1 MPFALSLP
9 SDFDTRLHAFQA
21 QEIPNLIADLEQ
33 LVRIPS
39 ISKLPE
45 HAGDC
50 LKVLE
55 CVSELTQKLGFQTEI
70 VKTPGLPVFIG
81 WLETDPNA
89 PWITIYN
96 HMDVQPAEEP
106 QWESAPFEPLLKDD
120 RLYGRGSTDDKGPA
134 LTTLYAIAFL
144 KRVGYALP
152 NIQLIY
158 ETEEENGSGHFG
170 WFLDH
175 MGSRLKTPRSI
186 LVSDTIFEGEHPAL
200 TYRLR
205 GLLQA
210 EAELVSGSMDQHSGL
225 VGGVVENPL
234 NILIRALAT
243 CTDAQG
249 NVTIPGV
256 SAPVLNAEEQAALEK
271 TAEVFDIQRL
281 HQDTAGARF
290 YSEDPREI
298 IERIWCRPTFEVHGF
313 EGIQTTPKVIKSA
326 LPYHVKA
333 KLTLRLM
340 AEQDP
345 NQVLQALE
353 KHLQSCH
360 PAIQVNDRGQL
371 RGCKTALDALP
382 MQVAAAACK
391 FGFGKA
397 PLIVGSGGTIGA
409 LPQFQRVFPQ
419 APLVLIAQSLM
430 SDHYHGPNENFRLSQ
445 IHDGMR
451 TMAAYLYGLTKV

>member
-1 MPFALSLP
+1 MAFSLSLP
-9 SDFDTRLHAFQA
+9 ADFDTRLSEFQSGS
-21 QEIPNLIADLEQ
+21 IPDLIEDLKQ

-50 LKVLE
+50 LAVLHA
-55 CVSELTQKLGFQTEI
+55 VSQITEKIGFRSEI
-70 VKTPGLPVFIG
+70 IQTPGLPVYVG
-81 WLETDPNA
+81 WLETDPES

-106 QWESAPFEPLLKDD
+106 QWESAPFEPLLKDE

-144 KRVGYALP
+144 KQSGYRLP

-175 MGSRLKTPRSI
+175 MGNRLKAPQSI
-186 LVSDTIFEGEHPAL
+186 LVSDTIFEGDHPAL

-210 EAELVSGSMDQHSGL
+210 EAELESGHQDQHSGL

-243 CTDAQG
+243 CCDAQG

-256 SAPVLNAEEQAALEK
+256 SAPELNEEEQAALEK
-271 TAEVFDIQRL
+271 TAAVFDLQRM
-281 HQDTAGARF
+281 HQDTGGARF
-290 YSEDPREI
+290 YSEDPRDI
-298 IERIWCRPTFEVHGF
+298 LERIWCRPTFEVHGF
-313 EGIQTTPKVIKSA
+313 EGVQTTPKVIKSA

-333 KLTLRLM
+333 KLTLRLI
-340 AEQDP
+340 AEQEP
-345 NQVLQALE
+345 SQVLQALE
-353 KHLQSCH
+353 KHLQAYH
-360 PAIQVNDRGQL
+360 PAIRVTDRGQL
-371 RGCKTALDALP
+371 YGCKTELAALP
-382 MQVAAAACK
+382 MQVAAAACE
-391 FGFGKA
+391 FGFGKP

-409 LPQFQRVFPQ
+409 LPQFQRVFPE

-445 IHDGMR
+445 MRDGMR
-451 TMAAYLYGLTKV
+451 TMAAYLHALAGL

>member
-1 MPFALSLP
+1 MPFELKLP
-9 SDFDTRLHAFQA
+9 SDFESRLNAFQA
-21 QEIPNLIADLEQ
+21 EQIPHLLTDLMQ

-45 HAGDC
+45 HANDC

-55 CVSELTQKLGFQTEI
+55 TVAEMAHQVGFSSEI
-70 VKTPGLPVFIG
+70 VQTPGLPVYIG
-81 WLETDPNA
+81 WLENDPAA

-106 QWESAPFEPLLKDD
+106 QWESAPFEPVLKDE

-144 KRVGYALP
+144 KQAGYALP

-158 ETEEENGSGHFG
+158 ETEEENGSGNFG
-170 WFLDH
+170 WFLDQQA
-175 MGSRLKTPRSI
+175 GRLKTPQSV

-243 CTDAQG
+243 CSDASG

-271 TAEVFDIQRL
+271 TAAVFDIQKL

-345 NQVLQALE
+345 GQVLKALE
-353 KHLQSCH
+353 KHLQASH
-360 PAIQVNDRGQL
+360 PAIQVTDRGQL
-371 RGCKTALDALP
+371 HGCKSDLNAQP
-382 MQVAAAACK
+382 MQVAAAACE
-391 FGFGKA
+391 FGFGKS

-445 IHDGMR
+445 MRDGMR
-451 TMAAYLYGLTKV
+451 TMAAYLYGLAQD